1 MKDTVIF
8 KFKRRALSLATGALL
23 LPLAACVGIP
33 TDHEVL
39 PQRDLASAQ
48 LAANIKLAREGWPQA
63 QWWTQYDD
71 AQLNALIAQA
81 LKDAPSLQ
89 TAAARIQS
97 ARAALDLSNAE
108 KGVSVGVN
116 AVSDRQRYSSNGFFP
131 PPIGGSYY
139 TETTPQLV
147 ANYEFD
153 WWGKHKAAISAALGE
168 VNASRA
174 DYAQAEQTLAT
185 AVART
190 YFTMQGDWA
199 RLDNLKKIAAL
210 QGELVADKAKRIAH
224 GVASADSEK
233 LAEIDLGNVKQ
244 QTTMLETQVAQER
257 EALRALLGADANAL
271 ADLTPHPLPDAQ
283 AALPDRLGFELLA
296 RRPDLQA
303 ARWHVQASLDRIEET
318 QAAFYPDINLMASV
332 GTDTIT
338 FDKLLDAGSRTLYFG
353 PTLTLP
359 IFDSGRLKGRLEGA
373 RSQRNAL
380 IADYN
385 EAVVNAVREV
395 AQAGVA
401 LQGVQKQID
410 QQNATTQASKA
421 VLRSVQARY
430 DRGLMDRAG
439 LLNAELALDKQQD
452 MTLQLQDQQ
461 ILTNVA
467 LIKALGGGYR
477 AEAQGEHDVRD
488 GHDTRTAAKAG
499 PDAAQNQ

>member
-1 MKDTVIF
+1 MKDSVNPQ
-8 KFKRRALSLATGALL
+8 FKRRAAALAASTLL
-23 LPLAACVGIP
+23 LSLAACVSIP
-33 TDHEVL
+33 ADHEVL

-48 LAANIKLAREGWPQA
+48 LAADIHLAREGWPQA
-63 QWWTQYDD
+63 QWWTQYND

-81 LKDAPSLQ
+81 LKDSPNLQ
-89 TAAARIQS
+89 AAATRIQS
-97 ARAALDLSNAE
+97 AHAAMDLSNAE
-108 KGVSVGVN
+108 KGISVGVN

-139 TETTPQLV
+139 TETTPQIV

-174 DYAQAEQTLAT
+174 DYAQAEQTLAA
-185 AVART
+185 AVAWT

-210 QGELVADKAKRIAH
+210 QGEVVADKAKRIAH

-233 LAEIDLGNVKQ
+233 LAEIDLSNVKQ
-244 QTTMLETQVAQER
+244 QMTMLETQVAQER
-257 EALRALLGADANAL
+257 EALRALIGADASAL

-283 AALPDRLGFELLA
+283 AALPNRLGFELLA

-318 QAAFYPDINLMASV
+318 QAAFYPDINLMASI

-373 RSQRNAL
+373 RSQRNVL

-385 EAVVNAVREV
+385 EAVVTAVREV

-401 LQGVQKQID
+401 LQGVQRQID
-410 QQNATTQASKA
+410 EQAVTTKASKA
-421 VLRSVQARY
+421 VLHSVQVRF
-430 DRGLMDRAG
+430 DHGLTDHAS
-439 LLNAELALDKQQD
+439 LLNAELAVDKQQD
-452 MTLQLQDQQ
+452 MTLQLQNQQ
-461 ILTNVA
+461 LLGNVA
-467 LIKALGGGYR
+467 LIKALGGGYQ
-477 AEAQGEHDVRD
+477 ADPAASADAK
-488 GHDTRTAAKAG
+488 DTSASNT
-499 PDAAQNQ
+499 AQNQ

>member
-1 MKDTVIF
+1 MEDSVMHQ
-8 KFKRRALSLATGALL
+8 FKRRATALAASTLMLS
-23 LPLAACVGIP
+23 LAACVGIP
-33 TDHEVL
+33 ADHELL

-63 QWWTQYDD
+63 QWWTQYND
-71 AQLNALIAQA
+71 AQLTALIMQA
-81 LKDAPSLQ
+81 LKDSPNLQ
-89 TAAARIQS
+89 VAAARIQS
-97 ARAALDLSNAE
+97 AHAALDFSNADR
-108 KGVSVGVN
+108 GVSVGVN
-116 AVSDRQRYSSNGFFP
+116 AVSDRQRYSANGFFP

-139 TETTPQLV
+139 TETTPQIV
-147 ANYEFD
+147 ANYDFD
-153 WWGKHKAAISAALGE
+153 WWGKHKAAIGAALGE

-174 DYAQAEQTLAT
+174 DYAQAEQALAA

-199 RLDNLKKIAAL
+199 RLDNLKKITEL
-210 QGELVADKAKRIAH
+210 QGELVTDKAKRIAH
-224 GVASADSEK
+224 GVASADSER
-233 LAEIDLGNVKQ
+233 LAEIDLSNVKQ

-257 EALRALLGADANAL
+257 EALRALIGADSNAL
-271 ADLTPHPLPDAQ
+271 TDLTPHSLPDAQ
-283 AALPDRLGFELLA
+283 AALPNRLGFELLA
-296 RRPDLQA
+296 HRPDLQA

-338 FDKLLDAGSRTLYFG
+338 FSKLLDAGSRTLYFG

-373 RSQRNAL
+373 RSQRNEL

-385 EAVVNAVREV
+385 EAVVTAVREV

-410 QQNATTQASKA
+410 EQSTTTKASKA

-430 DRGLMDRAG
+430 DHGLADHAS
-439 LLNAELALDKQQD
+439 LLNAELAVDKQQD
-452 MTLQLQDQQ
+452 MTLQLQNQQ
-461 ILTNVA
+461 LLSNIA
-467 LIKALGGGYR
+467 LIKALGGGYQ
-477 AEAQGEHDVRD
+477 AEPATSAD
-488 GHDTRTAAKAG
+488 AKET
-499 PDAAQNQ
+499 AQNQ